1 MTPELAVLAYAA
13 LLQGVQF
20 ALMALKTNLEVGPRK
35 TLSPRDPSRLGAPLT
50 DQVSDKTGRLIRA
63 MNNHFEAL
71 ILFTI
76 AVVLVTL
83 SDTGSGVTALCA
95 YVYLGA
101 RILYVPAYY
110 FGWVPWRSII
120 WFAGFLAT
128 FAMIVVSL
136 LMTKPWF
143 GV

>member
-1 MTPELAVLAYAA
+1 MTPELTILTYAA

-20 ALMALKTNLEVGPRK
+20 AVMAIAVNLEVGVGK
-35 TLSPRDPSRLGAPLT
+35 TLSPRDTARLGKPLAEL
-50 DQVSDKTGRLIRA
+50 VSEKPGRLLRA

-76 AVVLVTL
+76 TVVVVTL
-83 SDTGSGVTALCA
+83 GEQSSSVTVTAA
-95 YVYLGA
+95 WVYLGA

-110 FGWVPWRSII
+110 FGWVPWRSFI

-128 FAMIVVSL
+128 VTML
-136 LMTKPWF
+136 LAALI
-143 GV
+143 